1 MFLLAGIG
9 NIGKK
14 YTFTRH
20 NIGFLIIDAIIKE
33 YDCKKE
39 KDNFESNIYKGSIFK
54 NKVILAKPLTFVNNS
69 GIAIKKIVSFYKIPL
84 EKVFIFHD
92 DLDLK
97 MSRIK
102 IKNGGSNA
110 GHNGLKSIDMNIGK
124 NYNRVRIGIGNSSN
138 LFKAKNYV
146 LGKFSKSEFSILEKK
161 ITILVNNLH
170 FLLSNK
176 NSNLLNILTK
186 A

>member
-1 MFLLAGIG
+1 
-9 NIGKK
+9 
-14 YTFTRH
+14 
-20 NIGFLIIDAIIKE
+20 
-33 YDCKKE
+33 
-39 KDNFESNIYKGSIFK
+39 
-54 NKVILAKPLTFVNNS
+54 
-69 GIAIKKIVSFYKIPL
+69 
-84 EKVFIFHD
+84 
-92 DLDLK
+92 

-102 IKNGGSNA
+102 IKNGGSDA

-138 LFKAKNYV
+138 LFKAKDYV
-146 LGKFSKSEFSILEKK
+146 LGKFSKNEFSILEKK